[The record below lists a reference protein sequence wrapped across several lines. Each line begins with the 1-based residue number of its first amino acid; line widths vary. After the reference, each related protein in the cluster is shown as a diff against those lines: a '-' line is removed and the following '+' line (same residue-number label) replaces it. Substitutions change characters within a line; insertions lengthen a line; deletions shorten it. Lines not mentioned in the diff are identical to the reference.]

1 MEYERRMVNIRI
13 AVGTLR
19 FTGRLEQELAPR
31 SCAAFLSR
39 LPFRNSLVQARWSGE
54 SAWIPLGDLDF
65 GVPPENQTSAPA
77 PGHLLL
83 YPGGVSETE
92 ILFPYG
98 ECRFASKFGP
108 LQGNHFITII
118 EGGEQLAALGK
129 LVLYEGAQE
138 ILFEVLDTIEAHT
151 LW

>member
-1 MEYERRMVNIRI
+1 MVNIRI
-13 AVGTLR
+13 TVGTLH
-19 FTGRLEQELAPR
+19 FTGRLEQELAPQ
-31 SCAAFLSR
+31 SCAAFLAR

-54 SAWIPLGDLDF
+54 SAWIPLGDFDF
-65 GVPPENQTSAPA
+65 GVPRENQINAPA
-77 PGHLLL
+77 PGQLLL

-108 LQGNHFITII
+108 LEGNHFITIV
-118 EGGEQLAALGK
+118 EGGEQLAALGQ

-138 ILFEVLDTIEAHT
+138 ISFEL
-151 LW
+151 